1 MPALRTPSSS
11 ASPAKRAAP
20 GAHVSSQSA
29 RSSSSPGSPAPPQR
43 GKPARPEPGRASPR
57 LANVAEDEGEDGAWA
72 TVERLL
78 LDRTLHLH
86 AHSHLHFPSDVPS
99 ETPSSSAAPEQLRAM
114 RLACREFMTPR
125 LAALSNTL
133 PGVSAPPPQV
143 RVATLPSLGPEA
155 WVIEVVMR
163 APNPT
168 NARASAATAPAS
180 AAVLMLPTVL
190 LARAARTSSTSP
202 TAPALLPLLLAFT
215 AQHLDTHLSP
225 QGAARSC
232 KGKRLEVLLEDLW
245 KHAMGA
251 GEGSI
256 ECAWD
261 MGTKGLDNMSLQM
274 GWADAAESCGGAGKA
289 PIHPLLT
296 AYLAEHSSL
305 YPSPSALVRIGVA
318 GVHVGV
324 NASGVRIKVSSGKGD
339 AKGRARRVLKWIN
352 EEAAAA

>member
-1 MPALRTPSSS
+1 
-11 ASPAKRAAP
+11 
-20 GAHVSSQSA
+20 
-29 RSSSSPGSPAPPQR
+29 
-43 GKPARPEPGRASPR
+43 
-57 LANVAEDEGEDGAWA
+57 
-72 TVERLL
+72 
-78 LDRTLHLH
+78 
-86 AHSHLHFPSDVPS
+86 
-99 ETPSSSAAPEQLRAM
+99 M

-133 PGVSAPPPQV
+133 PGVSAAPPQV
-143 RVATLPSLGPEA
+143 RVATLPSLGPDA
-155 WVIEVVMR
+155 WVIEVVVR

-168 NARASAATAPAS
+168 NARASSATAPAS

-190 LARAARTSSTSP
+190 LARAARTTSTSP

-225 QGAARSC
+225 QSAGRSC
-232 KGKRLEVLLEDLW
+232 RGKRLEALLEDLW
-245 KHAMGA
+245 KHSMGA

-274 GWADAAESCGGAGKA
+274 GWADAAESCGGAGKGGCSKLIRWA
-289 PIHPLLT
+289 CCTHALAAEPIHPLLG

-305 YPSPSALVRIGVA
+305 YPSPSALVRVGIA

-324 NASGVRIKVSSGKGD
+324 NASGVRVKISSGKGD
-339 AKGRARRVLKWIN
+339 AKGRARRVLKWITD
-352 EEAAAA
+352 EAAVA

>member
-1 MPALRTPSSS
+1 
-11 ASPAKRAAP
+11 
-20 GAHVSSQSA
+20 
-29 RSSSSPGSPAPPQR
+29 
-43 GKPARPEPGRASPR
+43 
-57 LANVAEDEGEDGAWA
+57 
-72 TVERLL
+72 
-78 LDRTLHLH
+78 
-86 AHSHLHFPSDVPS
+86 
-99 ETPSSSAAPEQLRAM
+99 M

-274 GWADAAESCGGAGKA
+274 GWADAAESCGGAGKGECSMLARRARQADLLSPTA